1 MINASKGWMAIPSS
15 LLTEEE
21 IKDLNCRIDRMVEE
35 SGKDLYCITVSSDD
49 KDLYAEV
56 NKAYVDYH
64 NRLEARRRYR
74 RS

>member
-1 MINASKGWMAIPSS
+1 MINASKGWTAIPTS

-21 IKDLNCRIDRMVEE
+21 IKDLNCRIDKMVEE

>member
-1 MINASKGWMAIPSS
+1 MIRTSNGWMAIPSS